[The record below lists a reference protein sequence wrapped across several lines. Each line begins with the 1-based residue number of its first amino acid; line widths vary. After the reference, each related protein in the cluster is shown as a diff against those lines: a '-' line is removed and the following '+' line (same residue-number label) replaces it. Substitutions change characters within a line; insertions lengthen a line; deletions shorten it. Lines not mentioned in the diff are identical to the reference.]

1 MDISNKIQEI
11 SANNAIEA
19 HREIIRLAL
28 ADIAAQVETA
38 LREAQLNFPVY
49 VTVSGSG
56 TSLVTLACALDPLD
70 KEWTAATKIAC
81 RIIGQRLG
89 DIRLRGRSIPCAVA
103 NAPMVVAEVTP
114 DVETEA

>member
-1 MDISNKIQEI
+1 M
-11 SANNAIEA
+11 
-19 HREIIRLAL
+19 
-28 ADIAAQVETA
+28 QVGTA
-38 LREAQLNFPVY
+38 LREASLDFQVY
-49 VTVSGSG
+49 LTVPGSG

-103 NAPMVVAEVTP
+103 NAAMVVAKVTP
-114 DVETEA
+114 DVGTEA